1 MEFKS
6 VNAEKMIVEVLDD
19 MIKPSYECIL
29 KEQIENRAELSDII
43 ESEEREVKQT
53 YEDYKTKK
61 LIEGYEK
68 GCLEIFEKNDNR
80 IEFNPTNEEGIKIR
94 EDINEAEEELETEL
108 EEIEENAKSN
118 FCGYI
123 NYEIDTDLN
132 YCSSNLPEI
141 LQVIYSEDD
150 RYKSIEDLKN
160 NYLKNLEG
168 KIEGMTDRERN
179 IILDGGNLYINSIIE
194 SNLESYEKHIDSILS
209 KLDE

>member
-19 MIKPSYECIL
+19 MIKPSYEYIL

-68 GCLEIFEKNDNR
+68 GYLEIFEKNDNR

-141 LQVIYSEDD
+141 LQVVYSEDD
-150 RYKSIEDLKN
+150 CYKSIEDLKN

-168 KIEGMTDRERN
+168 KIEVMTDRERN

>member
-6 VNAEKMIVEVLDD
+6 VNAEKMIVEVLGDE
-19 MIKPSYECIL
+19 INPSYEYIL

-80 IEFNPTNEEGIKIR
+80 IEFNPTNEEGIKII

-141 LQVIYSEDD
+141 LQVVYSEDD

-168 KIEGMTDRERN
+168 KIEGMTDRERK

-194 SNLESYEKHIDSILS
+194 SNLEIYEKHIDSILS